1 MTKQQEAKNSSAS
14 RSFQIA
20 LAIALAAV
28 GGVSL
33 SSSLAHAASAVQLQ
47 TLKTLSRL
55 AIALDS
61 SVETELSEVANG
73 FTLRLRGVTLA
84 DLYLGGT
91 ELTSFKDSRMASLT
105 IDEDTSG
112 VTLHGIWNFAQG
124 EAALADPKME
134 RFVYR
139 EKNPARFVM
148 DFWPKGGVS
157 AVDLKKR
164 KKDEARV
171 ASIANAKK
179 DADKR
184 RNRRIASQQALAV
197 ESDVSRFCKEPL
209 NDRVDLFL
217 EFIPF
222 HEVPHFTDLLPKGNP
237 DEGYA
242 FIDLPATAPDAKY
255 VRLALE
261 LFAKRDYALSI
272 RTLDFFD
279 KEAPSSIHHTDMK
292 FLRANALLRME
303 LKDQATALFE
313 DIREKSPGTPAA
325 LASALY
331 LAEATRKAGNDIQA
345 IERYLWIA
353 NHYPQHR
360 NVWVWRMV
368 AAEALYKIKQTDRAV
383 IEYEW
388 VAENAP
394 DPKDRA
400 SASLRIGDAYLF
412 RSQYDR
418 ALAAYY
424 QASQKYPE
432 ESAKMPSAQVNRGE
446 ALYWLGQLDRA
457 EEQFHSFL
465 EKFPGHPAGWRA
477 LLRLGEIEGRK
488 PGAVAAEKS
497 RADFLETINRF
508 PFSPGSVIAR
518 MRLIPCEDHG
528 GFDAKTAASFFK
540 NETEKFDGSGEIR
553 TDRFGEFRSLIRVRS
568 MVLLDD
574 GVAALDAAIR
584 EKDEVNRKST
594 AFAWLQDMQRK
605 LFRKQVLSLLGSGKR
620 FEAIHFYDQYAA
632 KVNLSEEL
640 AEDVTPDQVALADPD
655 YLLRLSRIAAELGL
669 GRTANL
675 IAKRYDTEAKHLG
688 LNRSIASASLEE
700 RLKQSERAFTDAKAL
715 WVLDP
720 IKNETT
726 IRKHLAKMSDESPF
740 SFQKEIILGLM
751 AEREKKWATALSY
764 SLKASLL
771 LSKMTAEDSLERI
784 ALDQWIARLQD
795 SGGNALAALE
805 TYRRLQRSN
814 PTPGARA
821 KAEGVGIPAIASK
834 DVWAMREAEIAGKLG
849 KWGEAATAYGRV
861 VDGGQGGNSALYQ
874 YALSLEKSGEN
885 ESKVTEI
892 LKKVAD
898 SKDDDFW
905 KELARKKLAG
915 ANAREGNA
923 L

>member
-1 MTKQQEAKNSSAS
+1 MTKQQEAKNSSVG
-14 RSFQIA
+14 RSIQVGLA
-20 LAIALAAV
+20 LALAAV
-28 GGVSL
+28 GGLTLSTSL
-33 SSSLAHAASAVQLQ
+33 VQAASAVQLK

-61 SVETELSEVANG
+61 SVQTELAETADG

-91 ELTSFKDSRMASLT
+91 ELTSFRDPRLASLT
-105 IDEDTSG
+105 IQEEKSDVILRG
-112 VTLHGIWNFAQG
+112 VWNFAKG
-124 EAALADPKME
+124 DAALAHPTME

-139 EKNPARFVM
+139 EKSPARFVM
-148 DFWPKGGVS
+148 DFWPKAGVS
-157 AVDLKKR
+157 VVDMKR
-164 KKDEARV
+164 RTKDQARQV
-171 ASIANAKK
+171 SIANAKK
-179 DADKR
+179 GADKR
-184 RNRRIASQQALAV
+184 RDRRIASQEALAV
-197 ESDVSRFCKEPL
+197 ESDISRFCKEPL
-209 NDRVDLFL
+209 KDNVDPFL

-222 HEVPHFTDLLPKGNP
+222 HEVPNFAELLPQGNP

-242 FIDLPATAPDAKY
+242 FIDVPPTAPDAKY
-255 VRLALE
+255 IRLALE
-261 LFAKRDYALSI
+261 LYAKRDYALTI

-279 KEAPSSIHHTDMK
+279 KEATSSIHRTDMQ
-292 FLRANALLRME
+292 FLRANALLRMD
-303 LKDQATALFE
+303 LKEQAAALFE
-313 DIREKSPGTPAA
+313 EIREKNPGTPAA

-331 LAEATRKAGNDIQA
+331 LAEVIRKQGNDIQA

-353 NHYPQHR
+353 IHYLKHR

-383 IEYEW
+383 SEYEW
-388 VAENAP
+388 IAENAS
-394 DPKDRA
+394 DMKARA

-424 QASQKYPE
+424 RASQKFPV
-432 ESAKMPSAQVNRGE
+432 ESANMPSAQVNRGE

-465 EKFPGHPAGWRA
+465 KKFPGHPAGWRA

-488 PGAVAAEKS
+488 PGTLAAEKS

-508 PFSPGSVIAR
+508 PFSPGAVIAR

-528 GFDAKTAASFFK
+528 GFDAKSAAAFFK

-553 TDRFGEFRSLIRVRS
+553 TERFGEFRSLIRVRS

-574 GVAALDAAIR
+574 SVAALDAAIR
-584 EKDEVNRKST
+584 EKEEVNRKST

-605 LFRKQVLSLLGSGKR
+605 LFRKQVLSLLTDGKK
-620 FEAIHFYDQYAA
+620 FEAIHFYDQYAS

-640 AEDVTPDQVALADPD
+640 SEDVTPDQVALADPD
-655 YLLRLSRIAAELGL
+655 YLLRLSRVAAELGL
-669 GRTANL
+669 GRTASL
-675 IAKRYDTEAKHLG
+675 IAKRYASEAKHLG
-688 LNRSIASASLEE
+688 LNRSIASETLEE
-700 RLKQSERAFTDAKAL
+700 RLKKSERSFTDAKAL

-720 IKNETT
+720 IKNEET
-726 IRKHLAKMSDESPF
+726 IRKQLAQMSDESPF
-740 SFQKEIILGLM
+740 SFQKEIILGLI

-771 LSKMTAEDSLERI
+771 LSKMTSEDSQERI
-784 ALDQWIARLQD
+784 ALDQWIASLQE
-795 SGGNALAALE
+795 SGGNLPAALE

-821 KAEGVGIPAIASK
+821 KAEGVGIRPIDSK
-834 DVWAMREAEIAGKLG
+834 EVWAMREAEIAGKLG
-849 KWGEAATAYGRV
+849 KWGDAATAYGRV
-861 VDGGQGGNSALYQ
+861 VESGQGGNSALFQ

-885 ESKVTEI
+885 ETKVSE
-892 LKKVAD
+892 LLRKVAD